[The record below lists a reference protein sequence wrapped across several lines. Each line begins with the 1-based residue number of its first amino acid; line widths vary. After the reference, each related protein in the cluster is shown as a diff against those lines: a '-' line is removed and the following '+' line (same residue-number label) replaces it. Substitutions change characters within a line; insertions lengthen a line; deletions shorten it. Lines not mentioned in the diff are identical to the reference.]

1 MAAIASMRLSCSRWC
16 GLALSLYSVLAHSA
30 PAWDQVTRFADFHH
44 TAWTTEQGA
53 PGDIWAI
60 TQTSDG
66 WLWLGGPR
74 GLFRF
79 DGVQFE
85 YVDMPGRPAEMQKSV
100 YTLFAED
107 SGELWIGYDGKG
119 VSQLKDGQF
128 RHFSDAAGV
137 GGAVTAF
144 ARDLDGALWTA
155 VSGQKLLR
163 FDGKQWHSVSAAD
176 GGPIRPATLHV
187 DRQGTLWIADAT
199 RIHQLQRGSSLIQPT
214 DIKVNQS
221 VGFVRTPDGRSWYED
236 ALGAHLLPNQ
246 AATQARGPAENAVE
260 PLGGLFD
267 RDNYFWAIRGGIL
280 RRFALPD
287 AAATRLLI
295 EDHENT
301 DRFTRKQG
309 LSGDVHSMIED
320 REGSLWIATSAGID
334 RFRRTNIRQLALA
347 RADNISYSLA
357 PAVGGGVWVGTGI
370 TGSETSKDP
379 GLWKFDGRLTRVA
392 TNRSYDIEALA
403 RGRSGVLW
411 VADGGGIW
419 RMLADGRIDRAPPL
433 PDPAHAHNI
442 TMFAVDATDTPL
454 VSVYAQDAY
463 RLRDGAWES
472 MQAIAH
478 FPQGRP
484 TARALDG
491 QQRLWLGYRNR
502 VAVVKGE
509 QVALYDKTHG
519 LQVGRID
526 AISVARHT
534 VVAGLDGFAVL
545 DGRHFRSLVPAN
557 DASAFEGIHGIVET
571 DDGDVWLNG
580 FRGLVRLSN
589 NAIETALRDGSTH
602 VPVEVFDAQDGYPG
616 ASERLRPRPTIAAD
630 DDGKLWIAGTFGV
643 GWLDPK
649 RIHRNALPPAV
660 HIRSVIAGDTIHS
673 ATAAL
678 QLPKGTQN
686 LEINYTALSLA
697 RPERTRFKY
706 QLAGYDQTWISADA
720 RRQAFYTNL
729 PPGEYRFRVTAA
741 NESGVWNETGSDLAI
756 VIPPKFI
763 QTNVFLAL
771 CVIAAMSLI
780 WAAVALRIGQITRR
794 ERSRLEERL
803 IERERIARELHDTLL
818 QGMQGLMLCFQG
830 VANQI
835 GLNHTARSTMDQALD
850 QADILLAEG
859 RDRVKDLRNADA
871 RISLRQALLAAA
883 EQMPLLPACLRVI
896 ETGVARELHPIVREE
911 VASVAIEAMRN
922 AHHHAAANKIEV
934 ELCYDRKRLCVS
946 VRDNGCGMEQSVQTH
961 GRGGHFGLIGM
972 RERAKR
978 IRGHLSILSG
988 PGAGTEVCLVVP
1000 AGMAYLKDR
1009 SKRREQATALR

>member
-1 MAAIASMRLSCSRWC
+1 MHLSRSRWC
-16 GLALSLYSVLAHSA
+16 VLALSLCSVLAHCA
-30 PAWDQVTRFADFHH
+30 PAWDQATHFADFHH

-85 YVDMPGRPAEMQKSV
+85 HVEVPGRPAEMQKSV

-119 VSQLKDGQF
+119 VSQLKDGRYQ
-128 RHFSDAAGV
+128 HFAEAAGV

-144 ARDLDGALWTA
+144 ARDLDGALWVA
-155 VSGQKLLR
+155 VSAQRLLR

-176 GGPIRPATLHV
+176 GGPIRPVTLHV
-187 DRQGTLWIADAT
+187 DRQGTLWIADDT
-199 RIHQLQRGSSLIQPT
+199 RIHQLPRGSSLVQPT
-214 DIKVNQS
+214 DIKVNES

-246 AATQARGPAENAVE
+246 AATRARGRAENAVE

-267 RDNYFWAIRGGIL
+267 RENYFWAIRGGVL

-287 AAATRLLI
+287 AANRLLI
-295 EDHENT
+295 EDRENT

-334 RFRRTNIRQLALA
+334 RFRRNNIRQLALA

-370 TGSETSKDP
+370 SGRETSKDA

-392 TNRSYDIEALA
+392 TNRTHDIEGVA

-411 VADGGGIW
+411 VADRGGIW
-419 RMLADGRIDRAPPL
+419 RMLADGRIDSALPL
-433 PDPAHAHNI
+433 PDPAHGRNI
-442 TMFAVDATDTPL
+442 TLFGVDATDAPL
-454 VSVYAQDAY
+454 VSVYALDAY
-463 RLRDGAWES
+463 RLRGGAWES
-472 MQAIAH
+472 IQTIAH

-484 TARALDG
+484 TAHALDG
-491 QQRLWLGYRNR
+491 QQQLWLGYRNR
-502 VAVVKGE
+502 VAVVKDE
-509 QVALYDKTHG
+509 QVELYDKTHG

-545 DGRHFRSLVPAN
+545 DGGHFRSLLPAN

-571 DDGDVWLNG
+571 DDGDLWLSG

-589 NAIETALRDGSTH
+589 DAIETALRNGGTH
-602 VPVEVFDAQDGYPG
+602 VPVEIFDAQDGYPG
-616 ASERLRPRPTIAAD
+616 ASESLRGQSSMVAG
-630 DDGKLWIAGTFGV
+630 DDGKLWLAGTFGV

-649 RIHRNALPPAV
+649 RIHRNVLPPAV
-660 HIRSVIAGDTIHS
+660 HIRSIISGDTIHS
-673 ATAAL
+673 GVAAL
-678 QLPKGTQN
+678 ELPKGTQD
-686 LEINYTALSLA
+686 LQIDYTALSLA
-697 RPERTRFKY
+697 RPERIRFKY
-706 QLAGYDQTWISADA
+706 RLDGYDQTWISADA

-729 PPGEYRFRVTAA
+729 PPGDYRFRVTAA
-741 NESGVWNETGSDLAI
+741 NDSGVWNETGSAVAI

-763 QTNVFLAL
+763 QTNAFIAL
-771 CVIAAMSLI
+771 CVMAALSLI
-780 WAAVALRIGQITRR
+780 WAAVTLRIGQVTRR
-794 ERSRLEERL
+794 ERSRLAERL

-818 QGMQGLMLCFQG
+818 QGMQGLVLCFQG

-835 GLNHTARSTMDQALD
+835 GLNHTARPTMDQALD
-850 QADILLAEG
+850 QADGLLAEG
-859 RDRVKDLRNADA
+859 RDRVKDLRSADA
-871 RISLRQALLAAA
+871 RISLRQALLVAA

-896 ETGVARELHPIVREE
+896 ETGAARELHPIVREE

-934 ELCYDRKRLCVS
+934 ELCYDRKQLCIS
-946 VRDNGCGMEQSVQTH
+946 VRDDGCGMEQSVQTH

-978 IRGHLSILSG
+978 IRGQLSIMSA
-988 PGAGTEVCLVVP
+988 PGAGTEICLVVP

-1009 SKRREQATALR
+1009 SKRRG